1 MQSARLFLGG
11 DTVRQV
17 VARTV
22 AVGVRLLHERTV
34 LVLLLLFCLGM
45 GCMLWH
51 VSRLQSNLITSI
63 ALQDASFYAQALA
76 DFRTLYTS
84 EVVETVRPHGIE
96 VTHDYM
102 SHAGAIPLPVT
113 LTMLLGERISAHE
126 AGAQV
131 RLYSPYPFPARLA
144 EGGLRDAFGQAAWD
158 ALRRNPAASFHRV
171 EEVQGRPSLRY
182 ATADLMRPGCVNCHN
197 THPASAKTDW
207 KTGDV
212 RGVLEVIFPLDTAV
226 AQTRVG
232 LRGTFALMA
241 VMSVLGLSGLA
252 LVIGKLRRSSTDL
265 DQRAR
270 GLEKEI
276 AERQRVEEALR
287 ESEEKYRHII
297 NAAADAII
305 SLDGQGLVCEF
316 NAAAEQM
323 FGFTQAEMLGK
334 PLTPIMPLHLRD
346 SHTAGLQRYFTTG
359 QRHLPHWRNIELPGY
374 TKDGREFPLE
384 VSFSLLEAGEKKFL
398 TGVLRDIT
406 ERKRVEGE
414 LHQTREAAEAATQ
427 AKSVFLA
434 NMSHELRTPMN
445 AIIGFTRLVMRRS
458 QDVLPQRQY
467 ENLEKILIS
476 ADHLL
481 TLINDILDLSKIE
494 AGRMEVHPVSFQ
506 LEALVDACLHTVE
519 PMVQSERI
527 RFVKEID
534 AALPLLSTDEDKV
547 KQILMNLLSNAVKF
561 TTEGTITLAAQHR
574 DGALTITV
582 TDTGIGMPAEALG
595 RIFEEF
601 HQADSSTTRQYGG
614 TGLGL
619 SISRRL
625 AQLLGGDITVQS
637 AVGAG
642 STFTVTLPL
651 HYDAAPLAT
660 RVATIPAREE
670 SSSPPESDKI
680 ILAIGDD
687 PDVIYLLRENLTE
700 AGYRVVG
707 ATSGEEGLQ
716 QARALRPLAI
726 TLDIL
731 MPHKDGWQLLHEL
744 KTDATTR
751 DIPIIVLS
759 IVDNKALGYQL
770 GAFDYLLKPFDREAI
785 LAALARIPPQRGRLL
800 VVDDD
805 VQIVDLVRQFLE
817 GEPYEVVAAAD
828 GQEALEA
835 IFQQRPDILLLDLLM
850 PRLDGFAVIEH
861 LRQDAQ
867 YHQLPII
874 VLTAKTLTSAEY
886 ARLEQSVRTVIQK
899 QGWERDTL
907 MQELW
912 GILPTSRGPLPEG

>member
-1 MQSARLFLGG
+1 
-11 DTVRQV
+11 
-17 VARTV
+17 
-22 AVGVRLLHERTV
+22 
-34 LVLLLLFCLGM
+34 M
-45 GCMLWH
+45 G
-51 VSRLQSNLITSI
+51 
-63 ALQDASFYAQALA
+63 
-76 DFRTLYTS
+76 
-84 EVVETVRPHGIE
+84 
-96 VTHDYM
+96 
-102 SHAGAIPLPVT
+102 
-113 LTMLLGERISAHE
+113 
-126 AGAQV
+126 
-131 RLYSPYPFPARLA
+131 
-144 EGGLRDAFGQAAWD
+144 
-158 ALRRNPAASFHRV
+158 
-171 EEVQGRPSLRY
+171 
-182 ATADLMRPGCVNCHN
+182 
-197 THPASAKTDW
+197 W

-212 RGVLEVIFPLDTAV
+212 RGVLEIILPLDIAV
-226 AQTRVG
+226 AQTHQG

-241 VMSVLGLSGLA
+241 VMSGLGLSGLA
-252 LVIGKLRRSSTDL
+252 LVVGRLRRSSTDL

-270 GLEKEI
+270 HLESVI
-276 AERQRVEEALR
+276 TERQRVEEALR

-305 SLDGQGLVCEF
+305 SLDERGLVCEF
-316 NAAAEQM
+316 NGAAEQM
-323 FGFTQAEMLGK
+323 FGFTKAEMLGK
-334 PLTPIMPLHLRD
+334 PLTPIMPPYLRD
-346 SHTAGLQRYFTTG
+346 SHTVGLQRYLTTG
-359 QRHLPHWRNIELPGY
+359 QRHLPHWHNVELPGC
-374 TKDGREFPLE
+374 TKDGLEFPLE
-384 VSFSLLEAGEKKFL
+384 VSFSLLEAGDKKFL

-414 LHQTREAAEAATQ
+414 LRQARETAEAATQ

-445 AIIGFTRLVMRRS
+445 AIIGFSRLVMRRS

-476 ADHLL
+476 AEHLL

-494 AGRMEVHPVSFQ
+494 AGHMEIHPVSFQ
-506 LEALVDACLHTVE
+506 LESLVDVCLHTLE
-519 PMVQSERI
+519 PMVQHERI
-527 RFVKEID
+527 RLVKEID
-534 AALPLLSTDEDKV
+534 AALPPLVTDQDKV
-547 KQILMNLLSNAVKF
+547 QQILMNLLSNAVKF
-561 TTEGTITLAAQHR
+561 TTAGTITITARHH
-574 DGALTITV
+574 DEEITIAV
-582 TDTGIGMPAEALG
+582 ADTGIGIPAEALEH
-595 RIFEEF
+595 IFEEF
-601 HQADSSTTRQYGG
+601 RQVDSSTTRQYGG

-637 AVGAG
+637 TDGVG

-651 HYDAAPLAT
+651 HYDAAALGT
-660 RVATIPAREE
+660 RVATIPSREE
-670 SSSPPESDKI
+670 SFSPPESDKI
-680 ILAIGDD
+680 ILAIDDD

-700 AGYRVVG
+700 AGYCVVG
-707 ATSGEEGLQ
+707 ATNGEEGLQ

-785 LAALARIPPQRGRLL
+785 LAALTRIPPQRGRLL

-817 GEPYEVVAAAD
+817 GEPYEVMAAAD

-835 IFQQRPDILLLDLLM
+835 ISQQQPDILLLDLLM
-850 PRLDGFAVIEH
+850 PRLDGFAVIER

-874 VLTAKTLTSAEY
+874 VLTAKTLTAAEY

-899 QGWERDTL
+899 QGWDRDTL

-912 GILPTSRGPLPEG
+912 GILPASHSPIPEG

>member
-1 MQSARLFLGG
+1 MQPARRFLSTN
-11 DTVRQV
+11 TVRQA
-17 VARTV
+17 VA
-22 AVGVRLLHERTV
+22 ACVRLLHERTI

-45 GCMLWH
+45 GCMLWY
-51 VSRLQSNLITSI
+51 VSRLQSNLIASI
-63 ALQDASFYAQALA
+63 ALQDASLYAQALA
-76 DFRTLYTS
+76 EFRTLYTS
-84 EVVETVRPHGIE
+84 EVVETVRPRGIE

-102 SHAGAIPLPVT
+102 THAGAIPLPVT
-113 LTMLLGERISAHE
+113 LTMLLGKRISAHE
-126 AGAQV
+126 AGAQI
-131 RLYSPYPFPARLA
+131 RLYSPYPFPSRRA

-158 ALRRNPAASFHRV
+158 YLQRNPDSSFHRI
-171 EEVQGRPSLRY
+171 EEVQGRPALRY

-197 THPASAKTDW
+197 THPASLKTDW

-212 RGVLEVIFPLDTAV
+212 RGVLEVVFPLDTAV
-226 AQTRVG
+226 AQTRAG

-241 VMSVLGLSGLA
+241 VMAGVGLSSLA
-252 LVIGKLRRSSTDL
+252 LAIGRLRRSSADL

-270 GLEKEI
+270 RLEREI
-276 AERQRVEEALR
+276 TERQRVEEALR

-305 SLDGQGLVCEF
+305 SLDGRGLVCEF
-316 NAAAEQM
+316 NDAAEQM
-323 FGFTQAEMLGK
+323 FGFTKAELLGQ
-334 PLTPIMPLHLRD
+334 PLTPIMPPYLRD
-346 SHTAGLQRYFTTG
+346 AHAAGLQRYFTTG
-359 QRHLPHWRNIELPGY
+359 QRHLPHWHNIELPGY

-406 ERKRVEGE
+406 ERKRAEGE
-414 LHQTREAAEAATQ
+414 LRQARETAEAATQ

-476 ADHLL
+476 AEHLL

-494 AGRMEVHPVSFQ
+494 AGHMEVHPVSFQ
-506 LEALVDACLHTVE
+506 LEALVDVCLHTLE

-527 RFVKEID
+527 CLVKEIE
-534 AALPLLSTDEDKV
+534 AGLPLLTTDQDKV

-561 TTEGTITLAAQHR
+561 TTEGTITITAWHY
-574 DGALTITV
+574 DGEITIAV
-582 TDTGIGMPAEALG
+582 TDTGIGIPAEALAH
-595 RIFEEF
+595 IFEEF
-601 HQADSSTTRQYGG
+601 RQVDSSTTRQYGG

-625 AQLLGGDITVQS
+625 AQLLGGDIIVQS
-637 AVGAG
+637 IFGVG

-651 HYDAAPLAT
+651 HYDAAPLVT
-660 RVATIPAREE
+660 RVATIPDREE
-670 SSSPPESDKI
+670 SLSPPESDKI
-680 ILAIGDD
+680 ILAIDDD

-707 ATSGEEGLQ
+707 ATNGEEGLR

-785 LAALARIPPQRGRLL
+785 LAALTRIPPQRGRLL

-805 VQIVDLVRQFLE
+805 GQIVDLVRQFLE

-835 IFQQRPDILLLDLLM
+835 ISQQRPDILLLDLLM
-850 PRLDGFAVIEH
+850 PRLDGFAVIER

-886 ARLEQSVRTVIQK
+886 ARLDQSVRTVIQK
-899 QGWERDTL
+899 QGWDRDTL
-907 MQELW
+907 VQELW
-912 GILPTSRGPLPEG
+912 GILPASHSPIAEG